1 VSNNIISHIFST
13 ITALVFFLA
22 LTSCAHVPNTQ
33 GVGISNGV
41 NRRVEK
47 VCEGIYRGPRLSN
60 LDELKFLGVRT
71 ILDLENSTG
80 AVSREEAVAKELGI
94 EVINIP
100 MSEITRPRP
109 ADLVKAVEIMEDPE
123 LQPVYV
129 HCLHGRDRTG
139 LAVAAYRVLH
149 DGWSVDRAYREA
161 INNGHAWWLYD
172 LILQWK
178 KSLRSLSAQKPSTT
192 APSPVRFSAHVP
204 AAS

>member
-1 VSNNIISHIFST
+1 VSNNIISQIFSK
-13 ITALVFFLA
+13 ITALLFFIV
-22 LTSCAHVPNTQ
+22 LTSCAHIPK

-41 NRRVEK
+41 SGRVQK
-47 VCEGIYRGPRLSN
+47 VGEGVYRGPRLGN
-60 LDELKFLGVRT
+60 LNELKSLRVRT
-71 ILDLENSTG
+71 ILDLENNTG

-100 MSEITRPRP
+100 MSEITRPSP
-109 ADLVKAVEIMEDPE
+109 ADLVKSVEIMGDPA

-139 LAVAAYRVLH
+139 LAVAAYRILH

-161 INNGHAWWLYD
+161 VDNGHAWWLYD
-172 LILQWK
+172 LILRWK
-178 KSLRSLSAQKPSTT
+178 KSLRSLSDQKPFTT